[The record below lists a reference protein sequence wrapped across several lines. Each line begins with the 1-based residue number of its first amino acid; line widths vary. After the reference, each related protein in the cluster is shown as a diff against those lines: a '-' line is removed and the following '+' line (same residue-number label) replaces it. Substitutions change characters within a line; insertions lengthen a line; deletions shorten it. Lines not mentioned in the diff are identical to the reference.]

1 MEQLVSLISLGDG
14 STLTLDFTT
23 GVLDSRLTFTRGSD
37 ATFINSQGFVQYAAV
52 NYFRNTG
59 WTSGTTPTGWN
70 VTFGTG
76 TTTWNADGTLT
87 MTAGGSAVRPCIN
100 ANSFAVAQGIP
111 FTFGFRVTAVSGSP
125 TIDQVISSTVAG
137 ETFSRNGAT
146 VSGSTVVQNGDIISC
161 TFTPTTT
168 SNAARMGPGVNV
180 SVTNI
185 SITITQPQFNP
196 GTTLQPY
203 YANTSTIA
211 ARWDSARFDHDPT
224 TLAPRG
230 LLVEGQ
236 ATNLMCWSESFAQ
249 SGGTNNW
256 QTRENVTLGTLTT
269 SPDNSTNAYP
279 INETTTNG
287 VHRQTTY
294 FTTGLSGAYSW
305 SIWAKCVDSGT
316 PRRLYINAI
325 TALGVGALFDLT
337 ASGDLGTAVNVA
349 GTAGNRA
356 GTWVKYPNGWY
367 RCTVVGTRAAD
378 GAMFLQ
384 INRSSSSTASDDSF
398 AGSTNNGIIMWGSML
413 EAGSGAS
420 SYIPTGASTATRNPD
435 NCSIHDTTTSGNL
448 SWFKTATQGTFYVEA
463 FKRTAGTTFAGAI
476 IGTRANSG
484 QDFMLYQAVGNNW
497 LSLNWGASEYVTN
510 YSTLSSPFLIKAAVA
525 FSPRTGTP
533 TVADSLVSINGANS
547 ALNTTPNVALPF
559 SSDLFCVGARG
570 SASGT
575 VPSQNYAEVA
585 IRRIKFF
592 PTAMTAAQLNAM
604 TTL

>member
-1 MEQLVSLISLGDG
+1 MRRGVMEQMVSLISLGDG

-23 GVLDSRLTFTRGSD
+23 GVLDSRLTFTRASTG
-37 ATFINSQGFVQYAAV
+37 TRINASGFVETMS
-52 NYFRNTG
+52 N
-59 WTSGTTPTGWN
+59 N
-70 VTFGTG
+70 V
-76 TTTWNADGTLT
+76 
-87 MTAGGSAVRPCIN
+87 
-100 ANSFAVAQGIP
+100 
-111 FTFGFRVTAVSGSP
+111 
-125 TIDQVISSTVAG
+125 
-137 ETFSRNGAT
+137 
-146 VSGSTVVQNGDIISC
+146 
-161 TFTPTTT
+161 
-168 SNAARMGPGVNV
+168 
-180 SVTNI
+180 
-185 SITITQPQFNP
+185 
-196 GTTLQPY
+196 
-203 YANTSTIA
+203 
-211 ARWDSARFDHDPT
+211 ARFDYDPT

-230 LLVEGQ
+230 LLVEGTAVNLGSYSEDYSQ
-236 ATNLMCWSESFAQ
+236 ATWSKVNVDRTTGQ
-249 SGGTNNW
+249 S
-256 QTRENVTLGTLTT
+256 
-269 SPDNSTNAYP
+269 SPDNQTGATLLTENTTSYAKHSL
-279 INETTTNG
+279 ERTTTITAG
-287 VHRQTTY
+287 VHTFSVWVKGPNTESRRYVCVQLADGQATAARYTIVADLQT
-294 FTTGLSGAYSW
+294 
-305 SIWAKCVDSGT
+305 GT
-316 PRRLYINAI
+316 I
-325 TALGVGALFDLT
+325 T
-337 ASGDLGTAVNVA
+337 ASGANN
-349 GTAGNRA
+349 GTAGAPTNTA
-356 GTWVKYPNGWY
+356 HSITSYLNGWY
-367 RCTVVGTRAAD
+367 RLTITMNCVASPLYPAVMLSDISTLFGGNNQPFYSAASPYKGLIVW
-378 GAMFLQ
+378 GAQ
-384 INRSSSSTASDDSF
+384 
-398 AGSTNNGIIMWGSML
+398 L

-420 SYIPTGASTATRNPD
+420 SYIPTGASQATRNPD
-435 NCSIHDTTTSGNL
+435 NCSLYDTTTSGNL

>member
-23 GVLDSRLTFTRGSD
+23 GVLDSRLTFTRASTT
-37 ATFINSQGFVQYAAV
+37 ATYINS
-52 NYFRNTG
+52 
-59 WTSGTTPTGWN
+59 SGY
-70 VTFGTG
+70 VT
-76 TTTWNADGTLT
+76 
-87 MTAGGSAVRPCIN
+87 TAG
-100 ANSFAVAQGIP
+100 
-111 FTFGFRVTAVSGSP
+111 T
-125 TIDQVISSTVAG
+125 
-137 ETFSRNGAT
+137 
-146 VSGSTVVQNGDIISC
+146 
-161 TFTPTTT
+161 
-168 SNAARMGPGVNV
+168 NV
-180 SVTNI
+180 
-185 SITITQPQFNP
+185 P
-196 GTTLQPY
+196 
-203 YANTSTIA
+203 
-211 ARWDSARFDHDPT
+211 RFDHDPT

-230 LLVEGQ
+230 LLVEGT

-378 GAMFLQ
+378 AAMFLQ
-384 INRSSSSTASDDSF
+384 INRSSSSTASDDAF

-484 QDFMLYQAVGNNW
+484 QDFLLYQAVGNNW